1 MWEGRVP
8 VGGTKEVTTPRTK
21 AGCDLVSGLRVRTP
35 CQGSVLGV
43 RVGDPCQD
51 SVSDPCWGSVS
62 GLRVGGPCR
71 GSVLEQLS
79 CVGTGVTVASAFR
92 ARC

>member
-1 MWEGRVP
+1 MCGGRVP
-8 VGGTKEVTTPRTK
+8 VGGTTEVTIPGTK
-21 AGCDLVSGLRVRTP
+21 AGCDL
-35 CQGSVLGV
+35 
-43 RVGDPCQD
+43 
-51 SVSDPCWGSVS
+51 VS

-92 ARC
+92 AGC